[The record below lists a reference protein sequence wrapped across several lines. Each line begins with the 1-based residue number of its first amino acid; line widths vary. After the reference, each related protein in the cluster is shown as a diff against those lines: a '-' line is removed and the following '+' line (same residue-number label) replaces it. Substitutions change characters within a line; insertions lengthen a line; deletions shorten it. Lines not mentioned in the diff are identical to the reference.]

1 MKKIDSIKLESISK
15 YYEGVVALKD
25 VSCQF
30 EKGKVYGLVGE
41 NGAGKSTLVKII
53 NGTIL
58 PDQGNYYIDGKA
70 AVLRSPSEASKTG
83 IGMVYQEL
91 NLIPN
96 LSVMENMFIS
106 HLSKSKAGIVDW
118 KTLQKKAQQYLDIF
132 HLDINPKEK
141 ICNLK
146 VAYQQIIAII
156 RAYAME
162 CSVLILD
169 EPTSALPLKDIGTV
183 LDVVRRLVELDC
195 IVIYISH
202 KLDEIF
208 QVCDEIVALRN
219 GEKIGNFSIQE
230 ITKNG
235 LVEQIAGRKL
245 ENKFPKRKF
254 QRGAEILR
262 FEHVSV
268 EGYLQDINFTLYKGE
283 ILGFAGLLGA
293 GKTEIAKTVFGLF
306 GDDYAG
312 SIYLNGEKLRLK
324 SPVHAIKK
332 HIGLVPEN
340 RGQEGLIHDMSLA
353 NNTILASLPAFS
365 KYGYL
370 QETPIRQSVNE
381 YMKALQVK
389 CSNILDPVK
398 TLSGGNQQKIV
409 LAKWLA
415 AHSHIIIF
423 DEPTRGIDV
432 GAKYEIYNLMN
443 DLVEKGVGVMI
454 MSSENDEVLNMC
466 DRVVLLKDGC
476 VVKTI
481 DSQDYTEEEMNSL
494 LA

>member
-1 MKKIDSIKLESISK
+1 M
-15 YYEGVVALKD
+15 
-25 VSCQF
+25 
-30 EKGKVYGLVGE
+30 
-41 NGAGKSTLVKII
+41 
-53 NGTIL
+53 
-58 PDQGNYYIDGKA
+58 
-70 AVLRSPSEASKTG
+70 
-83 IGMVYQEL
+83 
-91 NLIPN
+91 
-96 LSVMENMFIS
+96 
-106 HLSKSKAGIVDW
+106 
-118 KTLQKKAQQYLDIF
+118 
-132 HLDINPKEK
+132 
-141 ICNLK
+141 
-146 VAYQQIIAII
+146 
-156 RAYAME
+156 
-162 CSVLILD
+162 
-169 EPTSALPLKDIGTV
+169 
-183 LDVVRRLVELDC
+183 
-195 IVIYISH
+195 
-202 KLDEIF
+202 
-208 QVCDEIVALRN
+208 
-219 GEKIGNFSIQE
+219 
-230 ITKNG
+230 
-235 LVEQIAGRKL
+235 
-245 ENKFPKRKF
+245 
-254 QRGAEILR
+254 
-262 FEHVSV
+262 
-268 EGYLQDINFTLYKGE
+268 
-283 ILGFAGLLGA
+283 
-293 GKTEIAKTVFGLF
+293 
-306 GDDYAG
+306 
-312 SIYLNGEKLRLK
+312 
-324 SPVHAIKK
+324 
-332 HIGLVPEN
+332 
-340 RGQEGLIHDMSLA
+340 IHDMSLA

>member
-1 MKKIDSIKLESISK
+1 M
-15 YYEGVVALKD
+15 
-25 VSCQF
+25 
-30 EKGKVYGLVGE
+30 
-41 NGAGKSTLVKII
+41 
-53 NGTIL
+53 
-58 PDQGNYYIDGKA
+58 
-70 AVLRSPSEASKTG
+70 
-83 IGMVYQEL
+83 
-91 NLIPN
+91 
-96 LSVMENMFIS
+96 
-106 HLSKSKAGIVDW
+106 
-118 KTLQKKAQQYLDIF
+118 
-132 HLDINPKEK
+132 
-141 ICNLK
+141 
-146 VAYQQIIAII
+146 
-156 RAYAME
+156 
-162 CSVLILD
+162 
-169 EPTSALPLKDIGTV
+169 
-183 LDVVRRLVELDC
+183 ELDC